1 MLSWEATKM
10 KLYLIQHGL
19 AKSKGEDPNRPLNEQ
34 GWAETK
40 KIATLIATV
49 GNIKP
54 SKIIHSGKTRARQT
68 AEIIA
73 EHLELSNKL
82 EQVSDMAPMDDPS
95 IWLGKIKGYKEDIM
109 LVGHLPHLAKLAGNI
124 LVKNEDSNIVRFRNS
139 GIVCLER
146 DENGT
151 WSIAWFVGPQV
162 LP

>member
-1 MLSWEATKM
+1 M
-10 KLYLIQHGL
+10 KLYLVQHGL
-19 AKSKGEDPNRPLNEQ
+19 AKSKEEDPERPLNEL

-49 GNIKP
+49 GSIKP
-54 SKIIHSGKTRARQT
+54 SKIIHSGKTRAKQT

-73 EHLELSNKL
+73 EHLELTDKL
-82 EQVSDMAPMDDPS
+82 EQVSDMAPMDDPKV
-95 IWLGKIKGYKEDIM
+95 WKEKIEKSDEDLM

-139 GIVCLER
+139 GMVCLER

-151 WSIAWFVGPQV
+151 WSIAWLVGPQV